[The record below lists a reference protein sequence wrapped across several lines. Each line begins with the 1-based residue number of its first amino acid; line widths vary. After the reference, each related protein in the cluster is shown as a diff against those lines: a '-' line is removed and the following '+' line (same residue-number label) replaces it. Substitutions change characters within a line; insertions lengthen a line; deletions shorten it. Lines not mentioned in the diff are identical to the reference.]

1 MKKKI
6 KYLLFFC
13 LLFMGAAEAHAAQI
27 DYWRSD
33 SIKVMKLFRKAHRE
47 VRDSNYMLFFGR
59 QLIGLPYVAK
69 TLDQHKEEQLVV
81 NLRQFDCTTLVE
93 TVLALSEC
101 MKRKTP
107 DFTHF
112 CKELALIRYRDGIV
126 SYPTRQHYFTYWINQ
141 NVRKRLVTDLQGPVP
156 PFTAKQLVSVNYMT
170 THPSAYPM
178 LKMHPNWIGE
188 IRKMEDSITGHTYR
202 YIPKAALDNSALLR
216 STIHNGDIIVILT
229 SKRGLDTSHIGIAV
243 WHADGLHLLNASA
256 IRHHV
261 VEEPKLFRTYMMEH
275 PTFTGIRVVRAI

>member
-6 KYLLFFC
+6 NYLLFFC
-13 LLFMGAAEAHAAQI
+13 LLFIGAAKAHAAQI

-33 SIKVMKLFRKAHRE
+33 SVKVVKLFRKAHHE

-59 QLIGLPYVAK
+59 QFIGLPYVAK

-101 MKRKTP
+101 MRRKTP
-107 DFTHF
+107 DFAHF

-141 NVRKRLVTDLQGPVP
+141 NVRKRQVADLQGPVP

-178 LKMHPNWIGE
+178 LKMHPEWIGE
-188 IRKMEDSITGHTYR
+188 IRKMEDSISGHTYR
-202 YIPKAALDNSALLR
+202 YIPKTALDNSALLR

-256 IRHHV
+256 IHYRV

-275 PTFTGIRVVRAI
+275 PTFTGIRVVRAL

>member
-47 VRDSNYMLFFGR
+47 VRDSNYMLYFGR
-59 QLIGLPYVAK
+59 QFIGLPYVAK
-69 TLDQHKEEQLVV
+69 TLDLHKDEQLVV

-93 TVLALSEC
+93 TALALSEC

-156 PFTAKQLVSVNYMT
+156 PFTAKQLVS
-170 THPSAYPM
+170 
-178 LKMHPNWIGE
+178 
-188 IRKMEDSITGHTYR
+188 
-202 YIPKAALDNSALLR
+202 KAALDNSALLR

-256 IRHHV
+256 IRHRV

-275 PTFTGIRVVRAI
+275 PTFTGIRFVRAI

>member
-6 KYLLFFC
+6 KYLLFLC
-13 LLFMGAAEAHAAQI
+13 LLFIGAAKAHAAQI
-27 DYWRSD
+27 DYWRCD
-33 SIKVMKLFRKAHRE
+33 SVKVIKLFRKAHHE

-59 QLIGLPYVAK
+59 QFIGLPYVAK

-101 MKRKTP
+101 MRRKTP
-107 DFTHF
+107 DFAHF

-141 NVRKRLVTDLQGPVP
+141 NVRKRLICDLQGPVP
-156 PFTAKQLVSVNYMT
+156 PFTAKQLVSVNYMS

-178 LKMHPNWIGE
+178 LKAHTNWIGE
-188 IRKMEDSITGHTYR
+188 IRKMEDSISGRTYR
-202 YIPKAALDNSALLR
+202 YIPKTALDNSALLR

-256 IRHHV
+256 IRHQV

-275 PTFTGIRVVRAI
+275 PTFMGIRVVRAL

>member
-1 MKKKI
+1 MKKEI

-13 LLFMGAAEAHAAQI
+13 LLFIGAVKAHAAKI

-33 SIKVMKLFRKAHRE
+33 SVKVMKLFRKAHHE
-47 VRDSNYMLFFGR
+47 VRDFNYMLFFGR
-59 QLIGLPYVAK
+59 QFIGLPYVAK

-101 MKRKTP
+101 MRRKTP
-107 DFTHF
+107 DFAHF

-126 SYPTRQHYFTYWINQ
+126 SYATRQHYFTYWINQ
-141 NVRKRLVTDLQGPVP
+141 NVRKRLICDLQGPVP
-156 PFTAKQLVSVNYMT
+156 PFTAKQLVSVNYMS

-178 LKMHPNWIGE
+178 LKAHPNWIGE
-188 IRKMEDSITGHTYR
+188 IRKMEDSISGHTYR
-202 YIPKAALDNSALLR
+202 YIPKMALDNSALLR

-256 IRHHV
+256 IRHQV

-275 PTFTGIRVVRAI
+275 PTFMGIRVVRAL